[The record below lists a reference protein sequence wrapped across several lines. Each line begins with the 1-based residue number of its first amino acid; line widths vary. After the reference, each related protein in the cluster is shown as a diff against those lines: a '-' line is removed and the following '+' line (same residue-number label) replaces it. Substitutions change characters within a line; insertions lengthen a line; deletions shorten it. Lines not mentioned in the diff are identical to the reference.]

1 MTEERLQKIISR
13 AGITSR
19 RKAEELIVQ
28 GRVTVNGKVIREL
41 GTKADPDKDHIK
53 VDGKLLRFK
62 EQKTYILLNKP
73 VKYVTT
79 LSDPEGRPTV
89 IELLRGVKGRVYP
102 VGRLDYDTSGLLL
115 LTNDGDFANM
125 IMHPKFEIQKTYEAK
140 IEGELND
147 KEIEKLQKG
156 MKLEGRMTAPA
167 RIKKLRRT
175 DKNSWL
181 EITIHEGRKRQVRR
195 MFERTGHS
203 VLKLI
208 RTKIAFLDIKGLNTG
223 EYRFLIKAEVERLM
237 RLTEEG
243 R

>member
-1 MTEERLQKIISR
+1 MAEERLQKIISS

-125 IMHPKFEIQKTYEAK
+125 IMHPKFEIQKHT
-140 IEGELND
+140 
-147 KEIEKLQKG
+147 
-156 MKLEGRMTAPA
+156 
-167 RIKKLRRT
+167 
-175 DKNSWL
+175 
-181 EITIHEGRKRQVRR
+181 RQR
-195 MFERTGHS
+195 
-203 VLKLI
+203 
-208 RTKIAFLDIKGLNTG
+208 
-223 EYRFLIKAEVERLM
+223 
-237 RLTEEG
+237 
-243 R
+243 